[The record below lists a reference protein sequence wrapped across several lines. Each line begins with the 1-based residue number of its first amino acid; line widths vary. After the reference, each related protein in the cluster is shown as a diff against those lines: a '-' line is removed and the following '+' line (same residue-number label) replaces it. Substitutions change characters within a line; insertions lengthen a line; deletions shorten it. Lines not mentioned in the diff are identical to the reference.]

1 MFKNFCRLCY
11 YLLPC
16 LAISLAAAGQAEV
29 LIQRTPDA
37 GLQPRLIQSADGA
50 VHLLYFKKRLDRPAA
65 REGSLYYRPYQPE
78 QNRFGAPVKVSSQ
91 AFNLQTVAISR
102 AAMALDGS
110 GRLHVMWYVAEAEQ
124 YFYSRS
130 NLERTRF
137 EAQRALASAFRDG
150 LDAGGDVAAM
160 GSSVAVVW
168 GAGALS
174 REEERTMIARF
185 SADGGASFG
194 EELQISDSQL
204 GACACCSMA
213 TEFLSPDSLMVAYRS
228 AVNGVGRHMQ
238 VLTVDD
244 VFDGSLSWQYRSV
257 DALQEWQATYCPLS
271 TNDIVGDAA
280 AQPWLV
286 FETTGRVVQM
296 SFGES
301 AQPSWVGEPFIET
314 RQKNPAIAF
323 NRQGDRLIAW
333 GESVSH
339 SRGGRLN
346 LRVFTADG
354 VETDYRLA
362 EQVQIA
368 NFSFPAVA
376 ALPDG
381 NFLVLH

>member
-1 MFKNFCRLCY
+1 MIKNFFKICY
-11 YLLPC
+11 YLLPS
-16 LAISLAAAGQAEV
+16 LAIALSAAGQAEV
-29 LIQRTPDA
+29 LIHRTPDD
-37 GLQPRLIQSADGA
+37 GLQPRLIQGAGGA

-65 REGSLYYRPYQPE
+65 REGNLYYRSYLPE
-78 QNRFGAPVKVSSQ
+78 QNRFGATVKVSSQ

-102 AAMALDGS
+102 AAMAIDGA
-110 GRLHVMWYVAEAEQ
+110 GRLHVMWYVAEEEQ
-124 YFYSRS
+124 YFYARS
-130 NLERTRF
+130 NLERTQF
-137 EAQRALASAFRDG
+137 EFQHALASTFRDG

-174 REEERTMIARF
+174 REAERTMVARF

-194 EELQISDSQL
+194 EELRISDSQL

-213 TEFLSPDSLMVAYRS
+213 AEFFSPDSLTVAYRS
-228 AVNGVGRHMQ
+228 AVEGSGRHMQ
-238 VLTVDD
+238 VLTAAGM
-244 VFDGSLSWQYRSV
+244 FDHSLSWQYRSV
-257 DALQEWQATYCPLS
+257 GALQEWEATYCPLS
-271 TNDIVGDAA
+271 TNDIAYDRS

-286 FETTGRVVQM
+286 FETMGRVVQM
-296 SFGES
+296 SFGEPTKLS
-301 AQPSWVGEPFIET
+301 RVGEPFTET
-314 RQKNPAIAF
+314 RQKNPAVAF
-323 NRQGDRLIAW
+323 NHQGDRLIAW

-346 LRVFTADG
+346 LRIYTAGG